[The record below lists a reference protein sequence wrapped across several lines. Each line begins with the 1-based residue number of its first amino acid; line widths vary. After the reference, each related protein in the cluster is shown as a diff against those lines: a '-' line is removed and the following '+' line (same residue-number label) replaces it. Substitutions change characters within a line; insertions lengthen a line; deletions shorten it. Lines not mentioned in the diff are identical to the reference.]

1 MFTLLPIQDMNCA
14 IIHSLVS
21 SALIH
26 FLKQATKP
34 AFIRLY
40 SDTLAV
46 FCCKIGKASVGHSN
60 VFIKNNPDITQTL
73 THGPLPRGDSKR
85 ELIQLKN
92 VINLCTKAGILPES
106 KGFPDIL
113 WPGSVLGGRSRQWTI
128 SHQCCGRSM
137 NPCTW
142 FRQQ

>member
-1 MFTLLPIQDMNCA
+1 MLTQLPIRDMNCA

-34 AFIRLY
+34 AFIPLY

-46 FCCKIGKASVGHSN
+46 FCCKIGKVKDGHSN
-60 VFIKNNPDITQTL
+60 VFIKINPDITQTL

-92 VINLCTKAGILPES
+92 VNNLCTKAGMLPES

-113 WPGSVLGGRSRQWTI
+113 WPASIWGGRSRQWTV
-128 SHQCCGRSM
+128 SQQCCGRSK
-137 NPCTW
+137 NPCKW
-142 FRQQ
+142 FSQQ